1 MSDRAWWWHDGALS
15 TSTGALSLALTCSA
29 VRLAWAALPVLATFL
44 PCSFA
49 PLLTLLLLVPLPG
62 WLLGCLL
69 GYLFVCLLALYP
81 PWLVCF
87 LFAWLLASLFHH
99 SCVKQLS
106 NRQSSG
112 EKLCSK
118 TNTCV
123 LKLGSTKKTNQKRSE
138 HKDFLNPPLISF
150 QASTIAVMV
159 LPLFAPYLGILITL
173 HFTAA
178 AFCTSCHFLIKI
190 KAAAQRK
197 RKQIDQMLNLHL

>member
-29 VRLAWAALPVLATFL
+29 VRLAWAALPVLATLL
-44 PCSFA
+44 PCSLA
-49 PLLTLLLLVPLPG
+49 SCSLAWLLD

-81 PWLVCF
+81 TWLVCF

-118 TNTCV
+118 TNTGGGLVIC
-123 LKLGSTKKTNQKRSE
+123 L
-138 HKDFLNPPLISF
+138 
-150 QASTIAVMV
+150 
-159 LPLFAPYLGILITL
+159 LFMHRIVYLGY
-173 HFTAA
+173 FT
-178 AFCTSCHFLIKI
+178 TYLDSSW
-190 KAAAQRK
+190 AQR
-197 RKQIDQMLNLHL
+197 RKLIRKGLNIRDF